1 MQENNNIDRINS
13 LVSSFFEKGLSDEER
28 IELKAMLEDP
38 DNKRYFKDLYKVEL
52 IARNLKPDDY
62 MESVYNK
69 VKDSIKQ
76 QSHERPA
83 KKRRYSLVWR
93 NAAAIALIILSSW
106 GAYQWGSS
114 NNNSGNDNNIAT
126 TIHVPFGSKSVLN
139 LPDGSVITLNSG
151 SSIAYAKSFGEK
163 ERKIELHGEAFLE
176 VKKDRKP
183 FIVSAKGAEITVL
196 GTSFNVKAYDD
207 ENVIETTLVNG
218 SVKVNPAVNREI
230 PEVYLKPN
238 ETVLI
243 SKNGNGDVRIELNKN
258 VNTLLYTSWKDPKW
272 IIQKETLESI
282 AKKLERK
289 YKVDISIEEEAL
301 KQYKF
306 TGILMDETIQQTLD
320 LMRDTAPME
329 YYWERGIIKIRLD
342 KKRSKDFE
350 KIMTE

>member
-13 LVSSFFEKGLSDEER
+13 LVSSFFEKGLSAEER
-28 IELKAMLEDP
+28 IELKAMLEEP
-38 DNKRYFKDLYKVEL
+38 DNKRYFKELYKVEL

-62 MESVYNK
+62 LESAYHK
-69 VKDSIKQ
+69 VKDSIKVQ
-76 QSHERPA
+76 THEQPAA
-83 KKRRYSLVWR
+83 KKRKYALVWR
-93 NAAAIALIILSSW
+93 NVAAISLFILSCW
-106 GAYQWGSS
+106 AAYQWGSS
-114 NNNSGNDNNIAT
+114 SNHTGDEIAT
-126 TIHVPFGSKSVLN
+126 TVNVPLGSRSVLN
-139 LPDGSVITLNSG
+139 LPDGSVVTLNSG
-151 SSIAYAKSFGEK
+151 SSIAYTASFGER

-176 VKKDRKP
+176 VHKDRKP
-183 FIVSAKGAEITVL
+183 FIVSAKGTEITVL

-207 ENVIETTLVNG
+207 EDVIETTLVNG
-218 SVKVNPAVNREI
+218 SVKVKPDVNGEM
-230 PEVYLKPN
+230 PEVFLKPN

-243 SKNGNGDVRIELNKN
+243 SKKDKDDVRIELKKN

-289 YKVDISIEEEAL
+289 YKVDIYIENEAL

-329 YYWERGIIKIRLD
+329 YYWERGIIKICLD

-350 KIMTE
+350 KIMTD